1 MIPKM
6 KSSLPAILIVMIV
19 WSSQNYSFNSKKI
32 KYNNHIDEI
41 VFSNLKQKQITPSS
55 LCSDEVFIRRA
66 YLSVVGTIPTQFEV
80 QNFVQNSAPDKR
92 KILIDTLLEMDG
104 YADYWSLKWSNIL
117 RIKSEFPSNLWPLAA
132 QVYAA
137 WVRNCL
143 KENMPYDQFAK
154 TLLTSSGSNFF
165 DPPVNFYRV
174 MLKKDPVSILDA
186 VCLALMGTHSKN
198 WTPEQRNGMSAFFT
212 KVGYKSTNEWKE
224 EIVYF
229 NEDGKMINPVNNE
242 PLEPVFLDGQHVSI
256 APDKDPREVF
266 ADWLVSSKN
275 PWFSRNIVN
284 RIWCWFMGK
293 EIIQNPD
300 DIRLDKKLKNAKLL
314 IWLEKEFVRSNY
326 DLKHICRLILNSRTF
341 QLSSDIKKNNIN
353 DNVYFSHYYVH
364 QLDAEVLIDM
374 VCKITGTTEVYSSQ
388 VPEPF
393 TFIPE
398 DENSVS
404 LTDGSITS
412 PFLDLFGR
420 PSHDTGLES
429 ERNNEPSMLQ
439 RLHFLNS
446 SHIQKKIQGSQLL
459 KKLINQ
465 SKDSREIITNLYLS
479 ILSRYPVE
487 TEQKIAGKYFLSGSQ
502 SKNDSAIDLAW
513 ALINTKEFC
522 CQH

>member
-32 KYNNHIDEI
+32 KYNNHLDEI

-55 LCSDEVFIRRA
+55 LCSDEVFFRRA

-104 YADYWSLKWSNIL
+104 HADYWTLKWSNIL
-117 RIKSEFPSNLWPLAA
+117 RIKSEFPGNLWPLAA
-132 QVYAA
+132 QVYAG

-186 VCLALMGTHSKN
+186 VCLALMGTRSKN
-198 WTPEQRNGMSAFFT
+198 WTPEQRNGMAAFFT
-212 KVGYKSTNEWKE
+212 KVGYKTTNEWKE
-224 EIVYF
+224 EIVFF
-229 NEDGKMINPVNNE
+229 NEDGKMINPITNE

-256 APDKDPREVF
+256 SPDKDPRDVF

-284 RIWCWFMGK
+284 RIWYWFMGK

-300 DIRLDKKLKNAKLL
+300 DIRPDKKLKNAKLL

-326 DLKHICRLILNSRTF
+326 DMKHICRLILNSRTF

-364 QLDAEVLIDM
+364 QLDAEVLIDI

-388 VPEPF
+388 VPEPY

-446 SHIQKKIQGSQLL
+446 SHIQKKLQGSQLL

-487 TEQKIAGKYFLSGSQ
+487 TEQKIAGKYFLSSNQ

-513 ALINTKEFC
+513 ALISTKEFC